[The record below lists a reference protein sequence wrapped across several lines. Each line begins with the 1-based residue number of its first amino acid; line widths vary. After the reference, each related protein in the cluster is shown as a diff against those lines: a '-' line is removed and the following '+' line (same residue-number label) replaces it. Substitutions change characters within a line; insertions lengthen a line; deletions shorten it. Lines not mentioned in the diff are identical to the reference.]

1 MAKTN
6 FDYESDITITL
17 DDKFTVSSTAGAYSI
32 TDGISG
38 GLTWTNGTGGTS
50 PTISIGDTIDWGN
63 LTTSTG
69 KSLQVEGDAEIN
81 GDLKVNGKSI
91 LSSLENIEER
101 LAILNPNPEL
111 EDRWEELRELRNKY
125 QQLEKE
131 IIEKEKMWSM
141 LKK

>member
-32 TDGISG
+32 SDGISG
-38 GLTWTNGTGGTS
+38 GLTWNNGPS
-50 PTISIGDTIDWGN
+50 PTIPIGDTIDWGN

-111 EDRWEELRELRNKY
+111 EDRWEELRGLRNKY

>member
-1 MAKTN
+1 MPKTN
-6 FDYESDITITL
+6 FDYDITVNDT
-17 DDKFTVSSTAGAYSI
+17 FTVSSTAGAYSI
-32 TDGISG
+32 NDTTSSGITWASG
-38 GLTWTNGTGGTS
+38 PS
-50 PTISIGDTIDWGN
+50 STITIGDTIDWGN
-63 LTTSTG
+63 ITTSTG

-101 LAILNPNPEL
+101 LAILNPNPKL

>member
-1 MAKTN
+1 MPKTN
-6 FDYESDITITL
+6 FDYNITV
-17 DDKFTVSSTAGAYSI
+17 DDTFTVSSTAGAYSI
-32 TDGISG
+32 SDGISG
-38 GLTWTNGTGGTS
+38 GLTWTNGTNGTS
-50 PTISIGDTIDWGN
+50 PTITLGDTIDWGN
-63 LTTSTG
+63 ITTSTG
-69 KSLQVEGDAEIN
+69 SKSLQVEGDAEIN

>member
-32 TDGISG
+32 SDGISG
-38 GLTWTNGTGGTS
+38 GLTWNNGPS
-50 PTISIGDTIDWGN
+50 PTITIGDTIDWGN